1 MNWKLGISSNKSLL
15 LLLLRHFSRVRLCV
29 TPETGIL
36 QARTLESVA
45 ISFSKILPNQL
56 VAMLPNELT
65 NQGNSLLMKYICI
78 TELGCS
84 TPKSNTI
91 LQILSSSMEEK
102 KWKKNLKKRVL
113 HGSSVVKNPR
123 AKAGDIGPIS
133 DAE

>member
-1 MNWKLGISSNKSLL
+1 M
-15 LLLLRHFSRVRLCV
+15 
-29 TPETGIL
+29 
-36 QARTLESVA
+36 
-45 ISFSKILPNQL
+45 
-56 VAMLPNELT
+56 
-65 NQGNSLLMKYICI
+65 CI

-102 KWKKNLKKRVL
+102 KKEKNNLKKRVL